1 MGFKQNSPLKKD
13 WIKGAIKRPGAFRK
27 KAEAHDMSTK
37 AFAAEVIAN
46 KEDYSTRTGR
56 QAELAE
62 TLMGMNRNSSS
73 PINFHEPKDAKP
85 EDRVSHKS
93 GKTKKEIMAEQTA
106 RAKGTGQKESP
117 INRHEVNSWEEEDVK
132 RGRKLEAEGHKG
144 HAEAL
149 FDDAHD
155 SYNWHPGMDTH
166 AEHNSPFKN
175 AGHYI
180 KAYNSM
186 PHRMESV
193 SQERENLMD
202 YNPVDDHTSPVER
215 HKEGHD
221 DETVKLDP
229 VVVTGKKDWKAGAHK
244 LGAYE
249 GVDPDSL
256 HPYDD
261 GAGGID
267 YEAMARDEQLRKE
280 ALQNLAKG
288 VGALGK
294 IASTSIKGGKAV
306 GKPGAKLD
314 SIKKRMPSLK
324 KKNK

>member
-1 MGFKQNSPLKKD
+1 MGFKQDSPLKKD
-13 WIKGAIKRPGAFRK
+13 WIQGAIKRPGAFRK
-27 KAEAHDMSTK
+27 KAEEAGMSTK
-37 AFAAEVIAN
+37 AFANKVIAN

-73 PINFHEPKDAKP
+73 PINFHKP
-85 EDRVSHKS
+85 EDADHGDRVSHKS
-93 GKTKKEIMAEQTA
+93 GKTRKEIMAEQTA
-106 RAKGTGQKESP
+106 RAKGSGQKESP
-117 INRHEVNSWEEEDVK
+117 INRHDVNSWEEEDVK
-132 RGRKLEAEGHKG
+132 RGRKLETEGHKG

-166 AEHNSPFKN
+166 AEHNSPIKN

-193 SQERENLMD
+193 SQEREDLMD
-202 YNPVDDHTSPVER
+202 YNPVDDHASPVER

-229 VVVTGKKDWKAGAHK
+229 VVVTGKKEWKAGAHK

-267 YEAMARDEQLRKE
+267 YEAMARDEKLRKE
-280 ALQNLAKG
+280 ALKSLAKG
-288 VGALGK
+288 VGVLGN
-294 IASTSIKGGKAV
+294 IASTSIKGGSAV

-314 SIKKRMPSLK
+314 SLKKRMPSLK